1 MTSSTS
7 CSGRAAAVALAAL
20 AGACGGRARLGLL
33 PPSPEPS
40 APGTA
45 GAEARRGPRGLATRI
60 ALLPLVNLSGRPLAL
75 RDLQEGLEAELR
87 ARGIELASGGAVDE
101 LLARHRLRYTGG
113 VDAVMA
119 RAAREELGT
128 DALVITAVTLD
139 VTEGSHAFGMS
150 MRLVSAQDAPAVL
163 WMDETARTVD
173 DAPGLFDLGIVKGVP
188 ELMQAATSR
197 LAGSLAAALAGTG
210 PALGTCSGGGR
221 FAPRV
226 RYRAA
231 PTAPGS
237 PLAVAVLPFVN
248 ETSRLDAG
256 EVVALEFVRELARH
270 EGVRVFEPGL
280 VRAALLGNRVVME
293 GGVSHETARIA
304 LGALEADAIVAG
316 YVRTHEEY
324 PVPLLEFTVLALD
337 TRSNRVLW
345 ASTSYN
351 RGDEGISF
359 FGLGRVSTS
368 PGLACRMVREVVD
381 GMIAAWAPA
390 LRRPRPRRVVRARS
404 SPLHGEHQGPRV
416 GAPRR
421 EGRAASSPPPAG
433 AQKLRAAGRRAVEPI
448 VISNT

>member
-7 CSGRAAAVALAAL
+7 CSSRAAAIALAAAL
-20 AGACGGRARLGLL
+20 AGAACGGRARLGLL
-33 PPSPEPS
+33 PASPEPA
-40 APGTA
+40 APGPTEV
-45 GAEARRGPRGLATRI
+45 EARSGPRGLATRI

-75 RDLQEGLEAELR
+75 RDLQAGLEAELR

-101 LLARHRLRYTGG
+101 MLARHRLRYTGG
-113 VDAVMA
+113 VDAEMA
-119 RAAREELGT
+119 RAAREELGA
-128 DALVITAVTLD
+128 DALVVTAVTLH
-139 VTEGSHAFGMS
+139 VTEGSHGFGMS
-150 MRLVSAQDAPAVL
+150 MRLVSAQDSPAVL

-188 ELMQAATSR
+188 ELVQAATSR
-197 LAGSLAAALAGTG
+197 LVGSLVAALAGTG
-210 PALGTCSGGGR
+210 QAVGTCSGGSR

-231 PTAPGS
+231 PTATGS

-248 ETSRLDAG
+248 QTSRFDAG

-270 EGVRVFEPGL
+270 EGLRVFEPGV
-280 VRAALLGNRVVME
+280 VRAELLRNRVVME

-316 YVRTHEEY
+316 YVRTQEEY
-324 PVPLLEFTVLALD
+324 PVPSLEFTVLALD

-359 FGLGRVSTS
+359 FGLGRVSTT
-368 PGLACRMVREVVD
+368 PGLACRMVRPVVD
-381 GMIAAWAPA
+381 GMVAAWSPTA
-390 LRRPRPRRVVRARS
+390 RRPRRRKARARS
-404 SPLHGEHQGPRV
+404 SSPR
-416 GAPRR
+416 AW
-421 EGRAASSPPPAG
+421 
-433 AQKLRAAGRRAVEPI
+433 AQKLRTADATTTKYV
-448 VISNT
+448 VISNA